1 MIFDLIIM
9 GGREQMRNTP
19 ESRIYFLGAGNRTTM
34 AEIFLSELNKSFN
47 QSWEFFSVESPSE
60 ILPPIGDFLPIY
72 IGPDFDSIEFDYLLD
87 KAIDEC
93 SNVLFIP
100 FMDSACRALSKWAQ
114 SRGEF
119 QGFAGTPD
127 SSLLSDKLFL
137 QTTLPLFGFS
147 TPQFTGESEMV
158 IVKPR
163 FGFGSRDLQVMQTSA
178 FEILGDNWD
187 SSWVVQDFI
196 PGPEVSVDVYV
207 TKLNEFVAISRDR
220 IRVSEGEV
228 LETRTRDLDSF
239 ELNLVETL
247 VTSMR
252 IRGPINIQLIGD
264 EKLVLEV
271 NPRFSGGATASI
283 AAGWNA
289 PAWLISEYLLKK
301 PVYLDAKF
309 NHVHVVRSRRDHVR
323 RIN

>member
-1 MIFDLIIM
+1 
-9 GGREQMRNTP
+9 
-19 ESRIYFLGAGNRTTM
+19 M
-34 AEIFLSELNKSFN
+34 AEIFLSEINRTLN
-47 QSWEFFSVESPSE
+47 QSWKIFSVESPSD
-60 ILPPIGDFLPIY
+60 IPPPIGDFLPIY
-72 IGPDFDSIEFDYLLD
+72 IGPSFDSIEFGYLLNN
-87 KAIDEC
+87 AVDEC
-93 SNVLFIP
+93 RNVLFVP
-100 FMDSACRALSKWAQ
+100 FMDSACRAISKWAQ
-114 SRGEF
+114 SRRDF

-127 SSLLSDKLFL
+127 SILLSDKSFL
-137 QTTLPLFGFS
+137 QSNLPLFGFS

-163 FGFGSRDLQVMQTSA
+163 FGFGSRDLQVIETKK
-178 FEILGDNWD
+178 FEVLRDNWD
-187 SSWVVQDFI
+187 SNWIVQDFV
-196 PGPEVSVDVYV
+196 PGPEVSIDVYV
-207 TKLNEFVAISRDR
+207 SRLNEFVAISRDR

-239 ELNLVETL
+239 EFNLVQTL
-247 VTSMR
+247 VARMK

-289 PAWLISEYLLKK
+289 PRWLLSEYLLNK
-301 PVYLDAKF
+301 PAELDDKF